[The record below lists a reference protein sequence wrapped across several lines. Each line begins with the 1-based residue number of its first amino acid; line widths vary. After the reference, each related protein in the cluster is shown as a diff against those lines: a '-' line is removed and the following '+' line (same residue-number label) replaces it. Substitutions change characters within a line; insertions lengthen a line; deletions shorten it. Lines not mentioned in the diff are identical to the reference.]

1 MRVITGTARG
11 VPLKAPRGMDT
22 RPTMDQV
29 KEGIFSAIQFEVEG
43 RTALDLFA
51 GSGQLG
57 IEALSRGAAHCTF
70 VDKGREP
77 VSVIRENLKK
87 TRLEERAEVVQADY
101 SSYLKTCRRQFDL
114 ILLDPPYAEIFL
126 ETALKIISEID
137 ILTNSGIIV
146 CERPFEKSLPDD
158 IPGLVRYRDYRY
170 GKAAVT
176 IFRRGSPSG
185 GAMKTAIYPGS
196 FDPVTNGH
204 LNIITRAA
212 RSFDRLIVCVM
223 YNCEKK
229 PMFTPEERA
238 ELIRRVTAD
247 IPNVAVMHSDKLL
260 ADFAREQGSSIIIKG
275 LRAVSDFERE
285 FQMALMNHKLNPGLD
300 TMFLTAEHQ
309 FMYLSS
315 SAVKELARYDA
326 DVSDFLPAAIIPDF
340 KARMMEQ
347 I

>member
-1 MRVITGTARG
+1 MRVITGTAKG

-29 KEGIFSAIQFEVEG
+29 KEGIFSAIQFEIEG

-158 IPGLVRYRDYRY
+158 IRGRARYRDYLY

-176 IFRRGSPSG
+176 IFRRG
-185 GAMKTAIYPGS
+185 
-196 FDPVTNGH
+196 
-204 LNIITRAA
+204 
-212 RSFDRLIVCVM
+212 
-223 YNCEKK
+223 
-229 PMFTPEERA
+229 
-238 ELIRRVTAD
+238 
-247 IPNVAVMHSDKLL
+247 
-260 ADFAREQGSSIIIKG
+260 
-275 LRAVSDFERE
+275 
-285 FQMALMNHKLNPGLD
+285 
-300 TMFLTAEHQ
+300 
-309 FMYLSS
+309 
-315 SAVKELARYDA
+315 
-326 DVSDFLPAAIIPDF
+326 
-340 KARMMEQ
+340 
-347 I
+347 